1 LTAYAIL
8 GRAAGGRPPVRAV
21 RKQRARA
28 DGKPGPQ
35 TNCAYEM
42 VKGFAARNV
51 CSWQPSSS
59 TLPSGSWIAHR
70 PRSLCAWW

>member
-51 CSWQPSSS
+51 CS
-59 TLPSGSWIAHR
+59 
-70 PRSLCAWW
+70 